1 MRRLVTTLIA
11 AALLAL
17 PASALATDAGIT
29 LSDAGFAPTD
39 VVVTPGGTVTFTN
52 TSAAENVRFDDEA
65 AARCQTPLSPDCSRT
80 FPTPGVLKFFDAA
93 HPGCISYDSCT
104 VPFRGAVTVDG
115 PPSVTGVS
123 APSSATRGE
132 AVAVTATATDPN
144 GDSISSFN
152 WDFGDGGGT
161 TTSDGPAG
169 HSYASAGHYTIT
181 VSAVDSRGNASAP
194 VQVGIDIVV
203 PDSDADGIDDDADK
217 CPSTAAATPDGCPL
231 VIPPVP
237 PAIKSSAITA
247 GELGLAGALKSGVN
261 TLLNCSA
268 ACTGFFTLSRGG
280 NSVAVPVSA
289 TLKDSG
295 SKVVIL
301 RFTSAAKRALT
312 KLKSVRLQLQV
323 LVTDVITRVQTRKA
337 AVVLK
342 RVKTLGKLPAVGISD
357 NQPATF
363 TDPNFRVLRLRYAR
377 LVSPWN
383 AIFSEPARLDA
394 WMQAARADGIRP
406 LVSFEHT
413 RGMACPGKRC
423 KGPSKGQYTRAWK
436 AFHKKY
442 PWVKDISPWNEV
454 NSATQP
460 TGKRPDLAAL
470 YYNVVRAS
478 CRGCTNVAADLLDA
492 PNIRR
497 YVGSFL
503 LAAKG
508 KPRLWGLHNYSDT
521 NRFRS
526 RGTNALLQSVR
537 GSVWLTETGG
547 VVRFVTQKGVVA
559 LPKSESRAKKAMDY
573 MFRLAELNARRIKRI
588 YVYQWKINN
597 RSDRFDAGVVRP
609 DGSKRPSFHV
619 LSVNASIA
627 RKR

>member
-11 AALLAL
+11 AAVLAL
-17 PASALATDAGIT
+17 PASAFATDVTVNDSNYDPASVKVKTGTTVTWTWATTPVGSPLGRSVTSDTSAFDSGLQSTAATFSQVFDAAGVYGYHDT
-29 LSDAGFAPTD
+29 GGGLQT
-39 VVVTPGGTVTFTN
+39 GTVTAYAAPSLTLSPATN
-52 TSAAENVRFDDEA
+52 AITRGDSVNFQASADTNPSGAALTYEWDLDGDGVYETAGGSGQTVAYPTAGSFAVNVRVTDEVGNQTTA
-65 AARCQTPLSPDCSRT
+65 AAT
-80 FPTPGVLKFFDAA
+80 
-93 HPGCISYDSCT
+93 
-104 VPFRGAVTVDG
+104 
-115 PPSVTGVS
+115 
-123 APSSATRGE
+123 
-132 AVAVTATATDPN
+132 
-144 GDSISSFN
+144 
-152 WDFGDGGGT
+152 
-161 TTSDGPAG
+161 
-169 HSYASAGHYTIT
+169 
-181 VSAVDSRGNASAP
+181 
-194 VQVGIDIVV
+194 VQVKV
-203 PDSDADGIDDDADK
+203 PDSDADGMDDDADK

-295 SKVVIL
+295 SKVVTL

-460 TGKRPDLAAL
+460 TGKRPDLAAV

-478 CRGCTNVAADLLDA
+478 CRGCTIVAADLLDA

-508 KPRLWGLHNYSDT
+508 KPRLWGLHNYTDT

-526 RGTNALLQSVR
+526 RGTNALLQTVR